1 MGAIRIAS
9 TALLGAAALSFAAP
23 TAATAA
29 DGSSNATNI
38 PPFGFS
44 VTPSVV
50 APGGQVTLNVTNC
63 PGNATVSSG
72 IFDTITIPPESSRN
86 ATVDASAKRGAS
98 YTVTFTCNGTRGTAQ
113 LTITGGSPTTSSTVR
128 PTVRP
133 TATATSPLGVRG
145 GLGGS
150 VKESLDP
157 VAMSVGATLVATAV
171 GGAVYFLRRR
181 RFDRRH

>member
-9 TALLGAAALSFAAP
+9 TALLGAAALSLTTP

-44 VTPSVV
+44 VTPSVIV
-50 APGGQVTLNVTNC
+50 PGGQVTLNVTNC
-63 PGNATVSSG
+63 PGSATVSSG
-72 IFDTITIPPESSRN
+72 IFDTVTIPPESSRN
-86 ATVDASAKRGAS
+86 ATVDSTAKRGAS
-98 YTVTFTCNGTRGTAQ
+98 YTVTFNCNNARGTAQ
-113 LTITGGSPTTSSTVR
+113 LTIAGSTPTTSSTVR

-133 TATATSPLGVRG
+133 SATSPLGVRG

-150 VKESLDP
+150 VKDGPSPTE
-157 VAMSVGATLVATAV
+157 MTVGTTLIATAA
-171 GGAVYFLRRR
+171 GGTVYFLRRR
-181 RFDRRH
+181 WADRRH

>member
-9 TALLGAAALSFAAP
+9 TALLGAAALSLSMP

-44 VTPSVV
+44 VTPSVIV
-50 APGGQVTLNVTNC
+50 PGGQVTLNVTNC
-63 PGNATVSSG
+63 PANATVSSG
-72 IFDTITIPPESSRN
+72 IFDTVTVPPESSRN
-86 ATVDASAKRGAS
+86 ATVDSTAKRGAS
-98 YTVTFTCNGTRGTAQ
+98 YTVTFACNNSRGTAQ
-113 LTITGGSPTTSSTVR
+113 LTIAGATPTTSSTMR

-133 TATATSPLGVRG
+133 SATSPLGVRG

-150 VKESLDP
+150 VKDGLSPAE
-157 VAMSVGATLVATAV
+157 MTVGTTMIATSAA
-171 GGAVYFLRRR
+171 GAVYFLRRR
-181 RFDRRH
+181 WVDRRH